1 MQKRKKK
8 LAKFR
13 SFRPQISILS
23 AINKDTDALGVRWC
37 HSETIMLYT
46 PWHPR
51 PLPPRLGV
59 HFWWK
64 ISKIFRIFWGKFG
77 VSVPRGCIS
86 CYMRQCSPDSNSSIP
101 ELQLS
106 AIENSVRCVGLA
118 QCEHIILKKRQI
130 PALVWGM
137 SLKKSLFLQ
146 RFFQTR
152 EQRHEKGFLKIT
164 CKRQTNVFRA
174 ASSFCKKKLLW
185 HQWLS

>member
-8 LAKFR
+8 LVKFR

-46 PWHPR
+46 PRHTR

-64 ISKIFRIFWGKFG
+64 ISKIFRIFWGKFSI
-77 VSVPRGCIS
+77 SVPRECVS
-86 CYMRQCSPDSNSSIP
+86 CYMRQYSPDSNSSIP

-118 QCEHIILKKRQI
+118 QCEHHILKKKGKFL
-130 PALVWGM
+130 PWYGY
-137 SLKKSLFLQ
+137 LFKQ
-146 RFFQTR
+146 
-152 EQRHEKGFLKIT
+152 
-164 CKRQTNVFRA
+164 
-174 ASSFCKKKLLW
+174 KLTLNTKAIW
-185 HQWLS
+185 WK